1 MMLAIADLGGRAAGG
16 GFLFIGPMLFMLL
29 AGLVVFMLV
38 RRSRRYGPWM
48 AQPSAGITV
57 LEERYA
63 NGEIDREEYLAKRQ
77 DLAPQSKK
85 PNKKK

>member
-16 GFLFIGPMLFMLL
+16 GLRFIGPLLFFLL
-29 AGLVVFMLV
+29 AGLVIYMVI
-38 RRSRRYGPWM
+38 RRSRRYEPWM

-85 PNKKK
+85 PDKKK

>member
-16 GFLFIGPMLFMLL
+16 GHLFMGPLLFLLL
-29 AGLVVFMLV
+29 AGLVIYMLV
-38 RRSRRYGPWM
+38 RSQRRYGPGM

-85 PNKKK
+85 PDKKK